1 MNLLDFIFPRRCVS
15 CGKLGRYF
23 CLKCVGKIDS
33 RIPTICPV
41 CDRPSI
47 SGFTHARCQTKY
59 TLDARISF
67 FYYEGIIK
75 DGIKALKYRFVSD
88 LAHDLINF
96 IPQDSL
102 SLIPKSSVLVP
113 IPLHSS
119 RMRFRGFNQTE
130 ILGKFLAKRL
140 GISVNTEAIKRIRK
154 TLPQV
159 EKKDRKERIKN
170 IEGVFAVNNSA
181 IKQCS
186 NTTILLF
193 DDVFTT
199 GATLRSAANVLK
211 RAGVKKVW
219 GVVMAHG

>member
-1 MNLLDFIFPRRCVS
+1 MNLLDFIFPRRCVF

-67 FYYEGIIK
+67 FYYEGVIR

-88 LAHDLINF
+88 LAHDLINL
-96 IPQDSL
+96 IPQDLVSF
-102 SLIPKSSVLVP
+102 IPNQSILVP
-113 IPLHSS
+113 IPLHPS
-119 RMRFRGFNQTE
+119 RLSFRGFNQAE
-130 ILGKFLAKRL
+130 VLGKFLARRL
-140 GISVNTEAIKRIRK
+140 GIPMRTDILKRVKK
-154 TLPQV
+154 TTPQV
-159 EKKDRKERIKN
+159 EKKDRKERIKGM
-170 IEGVFAVNNSA
+170 EGAFAVNKPA
-181 IKQCS
+181 MKQQR
-186 NTTILLF
+186 NITILLF

-199 GATLRSAANVLK
+199 GATLRSAASQLK
-211 RAGVKKVW
+211 HAGVKSVW
-219 GVVMAHG
+219 GLSLAHG

>member
-67 FYYEGIIK
+67 FYYEGVIR

-88 LAHDLINF
+88 LAHDLINL

-119 RMRFRGFNQTE
+119 RMRFRGFNQAE

-140 GISVNTEAIKRIRK
+140 DIPIQTDVLTRTRK
-154 TLPQV
+154 TKPQV
-159 EKKDRKERIKN
+159 EVKDRKKRLKN
-170 IEGVFAVNNSA
+170 MEGVFSVNQSA
-181 IKQCS
+181 IINYQLA
-186 NTTILLF
+186 IILF
-193 DDVFTT
+193 DDVYTT
-199 GATLRSAANVLK
+199 GATFRSAASQLK
-211 RAGVKKVW
+211 HAGAKSVW
-219 GVVMAHG
+219 GLSLVHG